1 MKLAAEPRS
10 SSRAPACVLAGV
22 WSLTRKLL
30 LISHLLAL
38 FLAKPSTVLTCFAA
52 TEDDAEVAGKAGGKA
67 CPNKS
72 PGLVRRKLEGTDC
85 APVWLDV
92 ALHPAGPWGQLL
104 LTLADPMKSQNSGE
118 PFGLAWLFWV
128 LKQRCVLSMLLIAEE
143 KSRAN
148 QDPPPSLGETQH
160 VALAESAS
168 FC

>member
-72 PGLVRRKLEGTDC
+72 PGLVRRKLEGTDG

-92 ALHPAGPWGQLL
+92 ALQPAGAMRAAPSYSCWPHEVSEFRWAFWTG
-104 LTLADPMKSQNSGE
+104 LTF
-118 PFGLAWLFWV
+118 FGCLNKDVCFLCCS
-128 LKQRCVLSMLLIAEE
+128 LRK
-143 KSRAN
+143 K
-148 QDPPPSLGETQH
+148 SLGQTKTPLQ
-160 VALAESAS
+160 A
-168 FC
+168 